1 MMKKYWQYIKCTLL
15 YRFSKDI
22 QIGKSAKIK
31 WIKYSIKKRSGNKL
45 IFEDCCIF
53 HCSFKINGLNNKIVI
68 DENANIG
75 YCSFSVVGDNNEI
88 HISGS
93 TGIMTITL
101 RGKGCSVQIGKQ
113 TSIESCYMV
122 CMGENNSINIGDDC
136 MFSGNIEIWNSDTH
150 LITDLMGNG
159 INPSQPIVIGNH
171 VWLGKSVKVLK
182 GTTIGDGSIAGMNS
196 IVTKDIPPH
205 SIAAGNP
212 AKVIK
217 TNVNWTKGFINI

>member
-1 MMKKYWQYIKCTLL
+1 MYTSIP
-15 YRFSKDI
+15 FSKDI
-22 QIGKSAKIK
+22 LIGKGTKIK
-31 WIKYSIKKRSGNKL
+31 WIKYGIKKRSGNKL
-45 IFEDCCIF
+45 IFENCCIF
-53 HCSFKINGLNNKIVI
+53 HCNFKINGSNNTIVI
-68 DENANIG
+68 DKNANIA
-75 YCSFSVVGDNNEI
+75 YCHFSIVGDNNEI
-88 HISGS
+88 HISGT

-101 RGKGCSVQIGKQ
+101 RGKGCSVQTGEK

-171 VWLGKSVKVLK
+171 VWLGKNVKVLK
-182 GTTIGDGSIAGMNS
+182 GTTIGDGAIAGMDS
-196 IVTKDIPPH
+196 VITKNIPLN

-212 AKVIK
+212 AKVVK
-217 TNVNWTKGFINI
+217 TGTNWTKGFINI